1 VKRTADHVAATLTAR
16 QPSVATAGGS
26 STRLARAAS
35 LIGMATMASRLLGL
49 VREQVLAFLFGAGN
63 EMDAFNVAFRIPN
76 LFRDLFA
83 EGAMSAAFVPAFTRR
98 LTLGGRDDA
107 WRLGNYVTNALVAAT
122 LALVVAG
129 IVFARPLVMLFAS
142 DYAAVP
148 GKIDLTVALTR
159 VIFPFLTLV
168 GIAAAC
174 MGMLNSLHRFFVPA
188 LSPVMFNLATI
199 VCAILLVPVMPLV
212 HLPRIMAIAFGAV
225 IGGVGQVA
233 LQWPALRREGFR
245 YRPALDVRD
254 DGLRQVL
261 ILMGPGMVGLAAV
274 QINLFVNT
282 VLATGQGTGAVSWLN
297 YAFRLMYMPIGLF
310 GVSIATAAL
319 PTLSRQAAQVDLAGM
334 RQTLSSG
341 LRMMLMLNVPATA
354 GLIALAWPIVALI
367 FQHGSFTGADT
378 SATAVALACY
388 APGLVGYSAVR
399 FAVPA
404 FYALHDSRTPVVV
417 SVATVL
423 LNVALN
429 LTLVRVIGYPGLALG
444 TAVASLFNAALLL
457 WLLRNR
463 LAGLDGPRLATSFVK
478 ILIASAVM
486 GLAAWE
492 ANALLDLAVVGQTMA
507 ARLLRVGSDIALA
520 LLVLVVAARVLRIA
534 EFAEAIATVRRR
546 LFANGQ
552 P

>member
-1 VKRTADHVAATLTAR
+1 
-16 QPSVATAGGS
+16 
-26 STRLARAAS
+26 
-35 LIGMATMASRLLGL
+35 MATMASRLLGL

-107 WRLGNYVTNALVAAT
+107 WRLGNYVINALLAAT
-122 LALVVAG
+122 LALVVVG

-174 MGMLNSLHRFFVPA
+174 MGMLNSLHRFFLPA
-188 LSPVMFNLATI
+188 LSPVMFNVATI
-199 VCAILLVPVMPLV
+199 VCAIFLVPVMPLV

-233 LQWPALRREGFR
+233 LQWPALRREGYR

-319 PTLSRQAAQVDLAGM
+319 PTLSRQAAQDDLAGM
-334 RQTLSSG
+334 RGTLSSG

-367 FQHGSFTGADT
+367 FQHGSFTSADT
-378 SATAVALACY
+378 LATATALACY

-463 LAGLDGPRLATSFVK
+463 MAGLDGGRLATSFAK

-486 GLAAWE
+486 GVAAWE
-492 ANALLDLAVVGQTMA
+492 ANALLAVAVAGQTVA
-507 ARLLRVGSDIALA
+507 AQLLRVGGDIALA
-520 LLVLVVAARVLRIA
+520 LLVLVVAARALRIA
-534 EFAEAIATVRRR
+534 EFTEAIATVRRR
-546 LFANGQ
+546 LFANEQ